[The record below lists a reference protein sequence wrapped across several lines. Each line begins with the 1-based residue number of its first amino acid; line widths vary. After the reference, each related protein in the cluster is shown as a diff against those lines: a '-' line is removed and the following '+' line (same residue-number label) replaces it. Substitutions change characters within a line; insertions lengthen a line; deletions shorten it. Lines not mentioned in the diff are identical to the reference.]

1 MVISTFRTLP
11 LLEPGLPPCQSCLE
25 GQSDAI
31 VAKPS
36 FISRTFMAHQPL
48 ARLDGCF
55 G

>member
-1 MVISTFRTLP
+1 

-25 GQSDAI
+25 VQADEI

-36 FISRTFMAHQPL
+36 FVSRTFMAHQPL
-48 ARLDGCF
+48 ARLDGRF